1 LRYAHTTLNNKW
13 LRAVV
18 YEDYMDLAAI
28 IGVDGSGRIEHGDA
42 MTDGQPRARAHLTFR
57 TCRQSHANS
66 GWNERPVAGR
76 NRQRGSSGNRRQEIE
91 SGGVLA
97 LIGRQRQVRRVWEPH
112 NLDVNFFH
120 T

>member
-42 MTDGQPRARAHLTFR
+42 MTDGEPGARAHLTFR

-66 GWNERPVAGR
+66 GWDERPVAGR